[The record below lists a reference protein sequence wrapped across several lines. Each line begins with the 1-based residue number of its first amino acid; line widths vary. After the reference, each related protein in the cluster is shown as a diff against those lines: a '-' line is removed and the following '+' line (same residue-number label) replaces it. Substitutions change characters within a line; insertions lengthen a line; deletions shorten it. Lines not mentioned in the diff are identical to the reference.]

1 MNEELLYRAA
11 IRNDIKGT
19 VTYYRGTLANVL
31 RVLSRH
37 HGGIMDLTSDDQVY
51 MVPATHRLPWEI
63 PDEERTDR
71 NILPEPEVIHDY

>member
-1 MNEELLYRAA
+1 MKKELLYRAA

-37 HGGIMDLTSDDQVY
+37 HGGIMDLTSDDMVY
-51 MVPATHRLPWEI
+51 LVPAIHRLPWEI
-63 PDEERTDR
+63 PPEERTDR
-71 NILPEPEVIHDY
+71 NMLPEPEIRHDY